1 MMLQLNIYTE
11 KSKRSILKAIN
22 MTEECRYK
30 YLEPQVLMAG
40 IVNEGRDM
48 LSYVMQFL
56 HVDRIAFCKRINEAI
71 LEINEISD
79 EAPVLG
85 ERTSDIL
92 GKAKLLSNE
101 SGCELI
107 PIEFLLLSMILVP
120 SKVKD
125 VFSSFGIDEEQLAE
139 AISYYRG
146 NSEIEAIVQTEDN
159 NGNYPNLEK
168 YGRNLCSDARNGI
181 IHKAIGRDDE
191 IRRIIHI
198 LSRQTKNN
206 PILVGEPG
214 TGKTAIVEGLAYRII
229 EGDIP
234 RELRGIQLYSLNIA
248 SLIAGASHMG
258 EFEERLRGVID
269 DLISSNG
276 NVLLFIDEIHLLIGE
291 GRSGGAM
298 DAANILKPE
307 LARGVIKI
315 IGATTFDE
323 YKKYIEQDKA
333 FERRFQKVEVEEPDM
348 ESALAILRGIR
359 VRLEDFHRIR
369 IKDEAIK
376 ASVQLS
382 MRYIQD
388 RYLPDKAIDLLDESA
403 AKMKIA
409 RSTSPME
416 LDSLR
421 RKITTKEIECESIR
435 RDNES
440 NPTVLQLQEEIAN
453 LKEEENSLH
462 AKWQSERQLLEEI
475 QDRRSEIA
483 RLNENKH
490 LAESQGAATSVVNI
504 SMQIRELNNE
514 IHHLMET
521 FQENVSQ
528 NLLKPEL
535 DEVDVMNVITEWT
548 GIPVSKLSENET
560 QKLAHIEE
568 YLNQTVIGQEEAKIL
583 VANAIRRNKMGF
595 SDANK
600 PIGTF
605 LFFGTTGVGKTELC
619 KAISEFLFDS
629 RDALIRIDMSEYQ
642 QEHEV
647 SKLFGAPPGYIGFE
661 NGGQLTEAVRR
672 KPYSVILFDE
682 IEKAHPKVFEA
693 LLQVL
698 DEGRMTDGKGRTI
711 NFKNTIIVMTSNL
724 GQQIIYS
731 TLQGRRNL
739 QRNRIGFNVSENQ
752 NTETDNNL
760 VTEDKI
766 VKAKKLILTEL
777 KTKVAP
783 EFINRIDDIVMFL
796 PLSRD
801 EIKKIVILQISSLAK
816 NMKSQG
822 IDIRVTD
829 EAIDFLVNVGFQPEF
844 GARPV
849 KRAINSYLID
859 DMSISIINGE
869 ITKDIPIQISSG
881 QNTLKFTN
889 I

>member
-1 MMLQLNIYTE
+1 MLQLSIYTE

-56 HVDRIAFCKRINEAI
+56 HVDRIAFCKRINESI
-71 LEINEISD
+71 MEINEISD
-79 EAPVLG
+79 EAPIIG
-85 ERTSDIL
+85 ERTSEIL
-92 GKAKLLSNE
+92 GKAKLLSTE

-146 NSEIEAIVQTEDN
+146 NSEIENVVQTEDN

-214 TGKTAIVEGLAYRII
+214 TGKTAIVEGLAHRIV

-269 DLISSNG
+269 DLISSEG
-276 NVLLFIDEIHLLIGE
+276 NVILFIDEIHLLIGE

-307 LARGVIKI
+307 LARGVIKV

-421 RKITTKEIECESIR
+421 RKITTKEIECESIK
-435 RDNES
+435 RDDES
-440 NPTVLQLQEEIAN
+440 SPTVLQLQEEIAN
-453 LKEEENSLH
+453 LREEENSLH

-475 QDRRSEIA
+475 QDRRNEIA
-483 RLNENKH
+483 RLNEDKH

-504 SMQIRELNNE
+504 SMQIRELNDE

-521 FQENVSQ
+521 LQENVSQ

-605 LFFGTTGVGKTELC
+605 LFLGTTGVGKTELC
-619 KAISEFLFDS
+619 KALSEFLFDS

-739 QRNRIGFNVSENQ
+739 QRNRIGFNVIENQ
-752 NTETDNNL
+752 NADTDNNL

-766 VKAKKLILTEL
+766 AKAKKLILTEL

-783 EFINRIDDIVMFL
+783 EFVNRIDDIIMFL
-796 PLSRD
+796 PLSRE
-801 EIKKIVILQISSLAK
+801 EIKKIVVLQINSLAK
-816 NMKSQG
+816 KMKSQG

-829 EAIDFLVNVGFQPEF
+829 DAIDFLVNVGFQPEF

-869 ITKDIPIQISSG
+869 ITKDAPIQISSG

>member
-1 MMLQLNIYTE
+1 MLQLSFYTE

-40 IVNEGRDM
+40 IVNKGRDM

-56 HVDRIAFCKRINEAI
+56 HVDRIAFCKRINETI
-71 LEINEISD
+71 MEINEISD
-79 EAPVLG
+79 EAPIIG
-85 ERTSDIL
+85 ERTSEIL

-120 SKVKD
+120 SKIKD

-146 NSEIEAIVQTEDN
+146 NSEIENVVQTEDN

-214 TGKTAIVEGLAYRII
+214 TGKTAIVEGLAHRIV

-269 DLISSNG
+269 DLISSEG
-276 NVLLFIDEIHLLIGE
+276 NVILFIDEIHLLIGE

-307 LARGVIKI
+307 LARGVIKV

-421 RKITTKEIECESIR
+421 RRITTKEIECESIK
-435 RDNES
+435 RDDES
-440 NPTVLQLQEEIAN
+440 GPTVLQLQEEIAN
-453 LKEEENSLH
+453 LREEENSLH

-475 QDRRSEIA
+475 QDRRNEIA
-483 RLNENKH
+483 RLNEDKH

-504 SMQIRELNNE
+504 SMQIRELNDE
-514 IHHLMET
+514 IHHLMDT
-521 FQENVSQ
+521 LQENVSQ

-605 LFFGTTGVGKTELC
+605 LFLGTTGVGKTELC
-619 KAISEFLFDS
+619 KALSEFLFDS
-629 RDALIRIDMSEYQ
+629 REALIRIDMSEFQ

-752 NTETDNNL
+752 NADTDNNL

-766 VKAKKLILTEL
+766 AKAKKLILTEL

-783 EFINRIDDIVMFL
+783 EFVNRIDDIIMFL

-801 EIKKIVILQISSLAK
+801 EIKKIVVLQINSLAK
-816 NMKSQG
+816 KMKSQG
-822 IDIRVTD
+822 IDIRVMD
-829 EAIDFLVNVGFQPEF
+829 DAIDFLVNVGFQPEF

-869 ITKDIPIQISSG
+869 ITKDAPIQISSG
-881 QNTLKFTN
+881 QNILKFTN